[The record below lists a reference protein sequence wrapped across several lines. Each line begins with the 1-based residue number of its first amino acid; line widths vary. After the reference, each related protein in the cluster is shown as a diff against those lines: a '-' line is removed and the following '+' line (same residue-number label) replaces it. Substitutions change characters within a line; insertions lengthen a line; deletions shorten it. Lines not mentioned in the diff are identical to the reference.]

1 MEAAAI
7 ERDLP
12 PRRGA
17 AVGGLRSRNPWNI
30 NLIQTPSRIDK
41 AFWDGDSDAGFE
53 GESSRASD
61 LRAAISRVLYR
72 NGMKCCSVILCDQLD
87 HFPSQCRAELEGSDL
102 LSLLTQRRLLPETG
116 ALPHGQ
122 TCRGGFPR

>member
-30 NLIQTPSRIDK
+30 NLIQTPSRLDK

-61 LRAAISRVLYR
+61 LRAAHSRGLYR
-72 NGMKCCSVILCDQLD
+72 NGLNGCSVSLCDELD
-87 HFPSQCRAELEGSDL
+87 HCSNGAVRGCTPSKQNFFLPRSTQAASNRICR
-102 LSLLTQRRLLPETG
+102 
-116 ALPHGQ
+116 H
-122 TCRGGFPR
+122 C